1 MKKIILITG
10 AAGMVGSNLINKYIN
25 QDVQI
30 IAIDSLKLG
39 KRKFLKPFEKKKNFL
54 FFKIYLS
61 KNIKDIKI

>member
-25 QDVQI
+25 KDVQI

-39 KRKFLKPFEKKKNFL
+39 KMDYIKTLK
-54 FFKIYLS
+54 
-61 KNIKDIKI
+61 